1 MHGLYLNTICMIC
14 TVCEQPALVCHVMV
28 RGCHT
33 YVNLSCLCSS
43 GFTSTLHSGS
53 SPSPTRQWAGPIAC
67 TKLPVDVQSSWNIY
81 MHSFKIYGIWPQTDR
96 HTQNFCKFSHPSVGL
111 THARPNNV
119 ILVYADA
126 AEGQMSALRETQ
138 PTPTSLQGESQ
149 MSKCDIV
156 RLVGINNWG

>member
-1 MHGLYLNTICMIC
+1 MRDLYCLWAACPCLSWSAAAMHVLTW
-14 TVCEQPALVCHVMV
+14 VVFVPRA
-28 RGCHT
+28 
-33 YVNLSCLCSS
+33 S
-43 GFTSTLHSGS
+43 FTSMLRSGS
-53 SPSPTRQWAGPIAC
+53 SPSPMDSGLDPPLHAQSY
-67 TKLPVDVQSSWNIY
+67 VQSSWNIY